1 MIKMHIHTQAMED
14 RIQLMQAVKAR
25 AFAARCSLYEV
36 ATEANVSGTVI
47 TRWVRYNRGDGG
59 CVPSLKTIGK
69 FETALTRIEAR

>member
-1 MIKMHIHTQAMED
+1 MEERD
-14 RIQLMQAVKAR
+14 QLMQAVKAR

-47 TRWVRYNRGDGG
+47 TRWVKYQRKDAGG

-69 FETALTRIEAR
+69 FEKAMSRMEERNPQ